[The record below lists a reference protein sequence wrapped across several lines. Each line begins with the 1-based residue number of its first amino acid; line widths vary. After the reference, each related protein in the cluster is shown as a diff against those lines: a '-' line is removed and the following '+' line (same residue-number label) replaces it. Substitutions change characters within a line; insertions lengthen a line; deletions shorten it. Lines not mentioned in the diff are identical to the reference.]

1 VSVAVFE
8 KEENRMKNRNTGP
21 HHITRRIRLI
31 AGIGALGTAFM
42 IALPQVAHAQNLTPP
57 SANLTPPS
65 VPNKLNEPIPE
76 GNKLFLFTHA
86 FGTQDYVCAASGS
99 GVAFVL
105 TTPEA
110 VLFDNPGRRVVNH
123 YFSPNPV
130 EGGTI
135 RATWQSTRDSSVF
148 WGKLAASA
156 TFQSDPDFVAPDA
169 IAWLTLSRAGVLEGV
184 GGGRELEVATFVQ
197 RVNTVG
203 GLAPS
208 TGCNSP
214 TDVGTKAFVPYEADY
229 VFYLDPTE
237 TATVSEGQ

>member
-1 VSVAVFE
+1 M
-8 KEENRMKNRNTGP
+8 NIRNTG

-31 AGIGALGTAFM
+31 ACMSALATAFVV
-42 IALPQVAHAQNLTPP
+42 ALPQVGHAQNVTPP
-57 SANLTPPS
+57 P
-65 VPNKLNEPIPE
+65 VPGRLQPTDGSEA
-76 GNKLFLFTHA
+76 FLIGHA

-110 VLFDNPGRRVVNH
+110 VLFDNPSRRVVNH
-123 YFSPNPV
+123 FFSPNPV

-148 WGKLAASA
+148 WGKMDNAA
-156 TFQSDPDFVAPDA
+156 TFLTDPDFVAPDA
-169 IAWLTLSRAGVLEGV
+169 IAWVLLSRAGVLEGV
-184 GGGRELEVATFVQ
+184 GGGNTLSVATFVQ

-208 TGCNSP
+208 IGCNSP
-214 TDVGTKAFVPYEADY
+214 ADIGHTAFVPYEADY
-229 VFYLDPTE
+229 VFFLDPTAT
-237 TATVSEGQ
+237 TAVSEPN

>member
-1 VSVAVFE
+1 
-8 KEENRMKNRNTGP
+8 MKTRNTAQD
-21 HHITRRIRLI
+21 HITRRIGLI
-31 AGIGALGTAFM
+31 AWMSAFGTACM
-42 IALPQVAHAQNLTPP
+42 IALPQAAHAQNLTPP
-57 SANLTPPS
+57 SQTLTPPS
-65 VPNKLNEPIPE
+65 VPDRLKVEEPNE
-76 GNKLFLFTHA
+76 LFLFTHA

-148 WGKLAASA
+148 WGQLTEAA

-169 IAWLTLSRAGVLEGV
+169 IAWLTLGRAGVLVGV
-184 GGGRELEVATFVQ
+184 GGGTELAVASFVQ

-208 TGCNSP
+208 TGCTSP
-214 TDVGTKAFVPYEADY
+214 ADIGHKAFVPYEADY

-237 TATVSEGQ
+237 LTAVSGGQ

>member
-1 VSVAVFE
+1 
-8 KEENRMKNRNTGP
+8 MKNRNTEQ
-21 HHITRRIRLI
+21 HHITRRIRLVACI
-31 AGIGALGTAFM
+31 SALVTAFM

-57 SANLTPPS
+57 S
-65 VPNKLNEPIPE
+65 VPDRLQPLE
-76 GNKLFLFTHA
+76 GNEVFLIGHA

-110 VLFDNPGRRVVNH
+110 VLFDNPARRIVNH

-148 WGKLAASA
+148 WGSVSKVA
-156 TFQSDPDFVAPDA
+156 TSITDPDFVAPDA
-169 IAWLTLSRAGVLEGV
+169 IAWLLLSQAGVLEGV
-184 GGGRELEVATFVQ
+184 GGGTTLSVATFVQ

-208 TGCNSP
+208 LGCNSP
-214 TDVGTKAFVPYEADY
+214 ADIGKTAFVPYEADY
-229 VFYLDPTE
+229 VFFTKP
-237 TATVSEGQ
+237 TATTAVSERN

>member
-1 VSVAVFE
+1 M
-8 KEENRMKNRNTGP
+8 NICNTG
-21 HHITRRIRLI
+21 HLIARRIGLI
-31 AGIGALGTAFM
+31 ARLGALGTVFVV
-42 IALPQVAHAQNLTPP
+42 ALPQVGHAQNVTPP
-57 SANLTPPS
+57 A
-65 VPNKLNEPIPE
+65 VPDRLQVEE
-76 GNKLFLFTHA
+76 GNEAFLIGHA
-86 FGTQDYVCAASGS
+86 FGSQDYVCAASGS

-123 YFSPNPV
+123 FFSPNPV

-156 TFQSDPDFVAPDA
+156 TFQTDPDFVAPDA
-169 IAWLTLSRAGVLEGV
+169 IAWLTLGRAGVLVGV
-184 GGGRELEVATFVQ
+184 GGGRELSVATFVQ

-214 TDVGTKAFVPYEADY
+214 ADIGKTAFVPYEADY
-229 VFYLDPTE
+229 VFYTNPAAT
-237 TATVSEGQ
+237 TAVPERN

>member
-1 VSVAVFE
+1 
-8 KEENRMKNRNTGP
+8 MKNRNTGP
-21 HHITRRIRLI
+21 YPFTRRIRLL
-31 AGIGALGTAFM
+31 AWMGALGTAFT

-57 SANLTPPS
+57 SATLTPPS
-65 VPNKLNEPIPE
+65 VPDKLNAPLPE
-76 GNKLFLFTHA
+76 GTELFLFTHA

-156 TFQSDPDFVAPDA
+156 TFQTDPDFVAPDA
-169 IAWLTLSRAGVLEGV
+169 IAWLTLGRAGVLVGV
-184 GGGRELEVATFVQ
+184 GGGTELAVATFVQ

-208 TGCNSP
+208 TGCTSP
-214 TDVGTKAFVPYEADY
+214 GDIGHKAFVPYEADY

-237 TATVSEGQ
+237 LTAVPARQ

>member
-1 VSVAVFE
+1 
-8 KEENRMKNRNTGP
+8 MKNRNTGQ

-31 AGIGALGTAFM
+31 AWIGALGTAFT

-57 SANLTPPS
+57 S
-65 VPNKLNEPIPE
+65 VPDRLNAPE
-76 GNKLFLFTHA
+76 GSELFLFTHA

-110 VLFDNPGRRVVNH
+110 VLFDNPARRVVNH

-148 WGKLAASA
+148 WGKLSASA
-156 TFQSDPDFVAPDA
+156 TFISDPDFVAQDA
-169 IAWLTLSRAGVLEGV
+169 IAWLGLSRAGVLVGV
-184 GGGRELEVATFVQ
+184 GGGTELAVASFVQ

-203 GLAPS
+203 GVAPS
-208 TGCNSP
+208 VGCLSLDDINN
-214 TDVGTKAFVPYEADY
+214 TAFVPYEADY
-229 VFYLDPTE
+229 AFFYNP
-237 TATVSEGQ
+237 TATTAASKRN